1 MRPHSELVNEH
12 LRMSFPKGLEIYP
25 FVSRFDLLVLPI
37 ETALLK
43 RGINYVLS
51 ETGHVAQIIRSAV
64 VTAIEEIIA
73 SPHELLRERSHERA
87 FYPSALAAA
96 LARLPKAT
104 QRRLGVE
111 GILEYIGG
119 AGGDPPLFR
128 LRVVRHEFERGIF
141 PALRRP

>member
-1 MRPHSELVNEH
+1 M
-12 LRMSFPKGLEIYP
+12 
-25 FVSRFDLLVLPI
+25 VLPI

-73 SPHELLRERSHERA
+73 SPYELLLERSQERA
-87 FYPSALAAA
+87 FYPSVLAAA
-96 LARLPKAT
+96 LARLPKGT
-104 QRRLGVE
+104 QERLGVA
-111 GILEYIGG
+111 GILEYI
-119 AGGDPPLFR
+119 AGRGDEAPLFR
-128 LRVVRHEFERGIF
+128 LRVVRHELALGIF